1 MLSICKG
8 SFCGR
13 PTWGKPHCSADCF
26 NGRFYPARRIYVFD
40 LKRLG
45 RAPSLDWNKPLTS
58 YSGEEIEQL
67 GEAFLSCVSPKTTE
81 EMDALKKAYEKN
93 LDDIPF

>member
-45 RAPSLDWNKPLTS
+45 RAPSLDWRKPLAD
-58 YSGEEIEQL
+58 YSVEEMLLL
-67 GEAFLSCVSPKTTE
+67 GEAFLSCVSPKTME
-81 EMDALKKAYEKN
+81 EMDALKEAYEKN